1 MWHLVRMS
9 VMSRFT
15 KSDVSFPF
23 VFEMAVSG
31 PFLPFQG
38 FLHRET
44 RTRYLVQLFPNSNHI
59 LQTDGWHNVIF
70 LLSLFVGG
78 RGNKNRHCAKKHEF
92 LTSSLQN
99 SAPKVSVTVTA
110 WDLVGLSIRKR
121 ATKMSQGAMPAKQT
135 GSHPFWFEAAIKG
148 PFWPIPGLLQRQICQ
163 QWSKSWSYPGSEFSL
178 FFQ

>member
-70 LLSLFVGG
+70 FLSLCVWE
-78 RGNKNRHCAKKHEF
+78 RGKKNRHCAKKHEF

-110 WDLVGLSIRKR
+110 WDLVGLSIRNR
-121 ATKMSQGAMPAKQT
+121 ATKMSQGAMPGKT
-135 GSHPFWFEAAIKG
+135 NRKSPILVWSSHKRAILTNSRA
-148 PFWPIPGLLQRQICQ
+148 P
-163 QWSKSWSYPGSEFSL
+163 SKTNLPTMIKILVLPWERIFS